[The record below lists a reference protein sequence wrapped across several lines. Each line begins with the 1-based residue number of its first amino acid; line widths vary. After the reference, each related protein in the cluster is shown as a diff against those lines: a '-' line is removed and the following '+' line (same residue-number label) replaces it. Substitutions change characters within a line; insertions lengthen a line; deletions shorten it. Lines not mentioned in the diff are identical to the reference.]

1 MMTPD
6 QNLKD
11 PMILDEMMN
20 DDDMMMMIW
29 WNLI

>member
-1 MMTPD
+1 MTPD

-20 DDDMMMMIW
+20 DDDMMMMI
-29 WNLI
+29 